1 MRKLE
6 YLEGDEEEILRV
18 GADERVEEK
27 SDADLVLGDLV
38 VNLRW
43 KSLPQ
48 PDHDPSA
55 GMATGDS
62 PRLLHRN
69 RENLRSRI
77 LDGPTIWARSCHPFK
92 PIRCRIFL

>member
-1 MRKLE
+1 MRKPE

-48 PDHDPSA
+48 PDHDLSA
-55 GMATGDS
+55 GMATGGFTTAS
-62 PRLLHRN
+62 PPK
-69 RENLRSRI
+69 SRK
-77 LDGPTIWARSCHPFK
+77 PTT
-92 PIRCRIFL
+92 